1 MNYEELVKKGLF
13 RKEKIGFNQIGKVLD
28 KAIRNIKS
36 AKILLKDSDEEG
48 SFQLAYQAMLL
59 AGRAL
64 VFSCGLRP
72 RAVGSH
78 KIVVDFAE
86 KVLGKEYKILTYKFN
101 KMRKKRHYL
110 IYGIELTVSETEAE
124 NAIQTAQDF
133 IEKIKGIIQR
143 KNPQKKLILK

>member
-1 MNYEELVKKGLF
+1 MNYEELVKKGLL

-64 VFSCGLRP
+64 VFSYGLRP

-110 IYGIELTVSETEAE
+110 IYGIELTVSETEVE

-133 IEKIKGIIQR
+133 IEKIKEIIQR
-143 KNPQKKLILK
+143 KNPQRKLI

>member
-1 MNYEELVKKGLF
+1 MNYEESVKKGLL

-64 VFSCGLRP
+64 VFSYGLRP

-110 IYGIELTVSETEAE
+110 IYGIELTVSETEVK

-133 IEKIKGIIQR
+133 IEKIKEIIQR
-143 KNPQKKLILK
+143 KNPQKKLI